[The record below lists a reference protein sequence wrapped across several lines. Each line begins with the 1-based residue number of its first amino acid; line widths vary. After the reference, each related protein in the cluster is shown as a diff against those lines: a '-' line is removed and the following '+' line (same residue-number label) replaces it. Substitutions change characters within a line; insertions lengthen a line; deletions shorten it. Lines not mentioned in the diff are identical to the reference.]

1 MKRIVVGISGAS
13 GTHLACRFISQ
24 LKQYTE
30 CEVHVV
36 VTDSGRLTA
45 SYEEP
50 ELFDKA
56 LALADNVH
64 SNASLG
70 ESIASGTFKT
80 EGMVII
86 PCSMK
91 TVAGIASGY
100 SDNLLLRAADV
111 TLKEQR
117 PLVLVARETPMNAI
131 HLRNLA
137 QLASVPGI
145 TLMPPMMTYYQRH
158 GRPTNWQ
165 DIRSIWVGISALRA
179 LGLGFTVFF
188 SLFHLKS
195 WLNRTS
201 LDVLFHFAEYTSNR
215 TRSWLMGII
224 CERDCSKLKGWG
236 PYV

>member
-50 ELFDKA
+50 EFFDKA
-56 LALADNVH
+56 LALADCVH

-80 EGMVII
+80 EGMVIV

-91 TVAGIASGY
+91 TGC
-100 SDNLLLRAADV
+100 RHC
-111 TLKEQR
+111 QR
-117 PLVLVARETPMNAI
+117 L
-131 HLRNLA
+131 
-137 QLASVPGI
+137 
-145 TLMPPMMTYYQRH
+145 QR
-158 GRPTNWQ
+158 
-165 DIRSIWVGISALRA
+165 
-179 LGLGFTVFF
+179 
-188 SLFHLKS
+188 
-195 WLNRTS
+195 
-201 LDVLFHFAEYTSNR
+201 
-215 TRSWLMGII
+215 
-224 CERDCSKLKGWG
+224 
-236 PYV
+236 

>member
-1 MKRIVVGISGAS
+1 MERIVVGITGAS

-24 LKQYTE
+24 LKKYTE

-50 ELFDKA
+50 ELFERT
-56 LALADNVH
+56 LGEADCVH

-80 EGMVII
+80 MGMAVV

-117 PLVLVARETPMNAI
+117 PLVLVTREAPMNAI
-131 HLRNLA
+131 HLRNLST
-137 QLASVPGI
+137 LASIPGVA
-145 TLMPPMMTYYQRH
+145 LMPPMMTYYHHPKTIEDMEDQIIGKIFDRFGLEYPPLQR
-158 GRPTNWQ
+158 W
-165 DIRSIWVGISALRA
+165 S
-179 LGLGFTVFF
+179 
-188 SLFHLKS
+188 
-195 WLNRTS
+195 
-201 LDVLFHFAEYTSNR
+201 
-215 TRSWLMGII
+215 
-224 CERDCSKLKGWG
+224 
-236 PYV
+236 

>member
-1 MKRIVVGISGAS
+1 MKRIIVGISGAS
-13 GTHLACRFISQ
+13 GTHLACRLVSQ
-24 LKQYTE
+24 LKRYAE

-45 SYEEP
+45 SFEEP
-50 ELFDKA
+50 QLFEQM
-56 LALADNVH
+56 LASADCVH

-137 QLASVPGI
+137 QLASVPGV
-145 TLMPPMMTYYQRH
+145 TLMPPMMTYYHHPKTIEDMEDQLIGKIFDRFGLEYPPF
-158 GRPTNWQ
+158 GRW
-165 DIRSIWVGISALRA
+165 S
-179 LGLGFTVFF
+179 
-188 SLFHLKS
+188 
-195 WLNRTS
+195 
-201 LDVLFHFAEYTSNR
+201 
-215 TRSWLMGII
+215 
-224 CERDCSKLKGWG
+224 
-236 PYV
+236 